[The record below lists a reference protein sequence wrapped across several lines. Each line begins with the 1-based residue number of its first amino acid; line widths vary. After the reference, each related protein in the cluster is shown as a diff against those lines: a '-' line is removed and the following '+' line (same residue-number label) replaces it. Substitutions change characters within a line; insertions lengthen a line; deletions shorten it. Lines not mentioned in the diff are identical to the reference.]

1 MKQPAGFTL
10 IELMIAVAI
19 TGILA
24 FIALPAYQQ
33 HILKSNRSDAIET
46 LANTA
51 ATLERQ
57 FTNTNSYQGLAL
69 PTQSTNNNYSITA
82 VVTATTFTLTATAK
96 GRQAKD
102 TECATFS
109 LDQAGV
115 KTATTTGA
123 CW

>member
-1 MKQPAGFTL
+1 MKRPTGFTL

-19 TGILA
+19 AGILA

-33 HILKSNRSDAIET
+33 HILKSNRADAIET
-46 LANTA
+46 LATTA
-51 ATLERQ
+51 TTLERQ

-96 GRQAKD
+96 GKQSKD

-115 KTATTTGA
+115 KTATTAGA